1 MWWNSGNLVALRKNL
16 EMFIDNRLRSTMP

>member
-16 EMFIDNRLRSTMP
+16 EMFTDNRLRSTIP